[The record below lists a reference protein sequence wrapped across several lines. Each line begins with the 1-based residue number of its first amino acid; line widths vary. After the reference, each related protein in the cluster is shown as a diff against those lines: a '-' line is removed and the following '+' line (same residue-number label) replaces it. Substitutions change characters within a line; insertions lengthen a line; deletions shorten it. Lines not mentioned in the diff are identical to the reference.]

1 MELKD
6 VILIGIA
13 MSMDALGLTISLGI
27 NPYLVKRNKIRFI
40 LSFAFFQFA
49 FLFLGGIAGRFFD
62 TYIVSIP
69 NLIGGIIISFIGL
82 LMIISAFKNSDKD
95 DSLLI
100 KKSMYIILG
109 MSVSVDA
116 LVVGFTAFHEVS
128 PILIFIDSMLVGL
141 ITLFLCTTGFFL
153 CRYARRVDFICKYAD
168 ILGGLI
174 LLGLG
179 LEMIFF

>member
-13 MSMDALGLTISLGI
+13 MSMDALGLTVSLGI

-40 LSFAFFQFA
+40 LSFAFFQFV
-49 FLFLGGIAGRFFD
+49 FLFLGGITGRFFD
-62 TYIVSIP
+62 TYIISIP
-69 NLIGGIIISFIGL
+69 SSIGGIIISFIGL
-82 LMIISAFKNSDKD
+82 IMIVSAFKNSDKD
-95 DSLLI
+95 DSILI

-116 LVVGFTAFHEVS
+116 LVVGFTAFYEVNQ
-128 PILIFIDSMLVGL
+128 ILIFVDAVLVGL